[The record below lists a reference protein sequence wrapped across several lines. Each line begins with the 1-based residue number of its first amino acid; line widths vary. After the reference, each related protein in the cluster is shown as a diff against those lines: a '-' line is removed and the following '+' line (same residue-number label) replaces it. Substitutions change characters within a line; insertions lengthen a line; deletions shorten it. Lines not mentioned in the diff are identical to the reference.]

1 MVDGMNRRRSFH
13 WLALLC
19 GTVSAFAQDTGER
32 LELFL
37 LIGQSNMAGRGKIG
51 LTENKSDPRILM
63 LAKDL
68 EWLPAKDPVHFD
80 KPIAGA
86 GLCLPFARG
95 LLAADPKR
103 RIGLVPCAM
112 GGSSL
117 DQWMPGGALYTD
129 AVRRTRQAL
138 KRGEL
143 AGILWHQG
151 EADLAPAK
159 VATYGDRF
167 ARMIA
172 SLRKDLEA
180 PEAPVVIGELGHFLA
195 TGKDFNKA
203 LPDVAKQVP
212 HCALASA
219 EGLADKGDKLH
230 FGTPALTTFGE
241 RYAAAYLK
249 MKKAAAMPRP

>member
-1 MVDGMNRRRSFH
+1 MSRLGLISLLVLFMSPVTLPAKDG
-13 WLALLC
+13 
-19 GTVSAFAQDTGER
+19 DER
-32 LELFL
+32 LQIFL
-37 LIGQSNMAGRGKIG
+37 LIGQSNMAGRGKIDAA
-51 LTENKSDPRILM
+51 ENKSDPRILM
-63 LAKDL
+63 MAKDL
-68 EWLPAKDPVHFD
+68 KWLPAKDPVHFD

-86 GLCLPFARG
+86 GLCLPFARSV
-95 LLAADPKR
+95 LAADPKQS
-103 RIGLVPCAM
+103 IGLVPCAM

-117 DQWMPGGALYTD
+117 DQWMPGGALYTH
-129 AVRRTRQAL
+129 AVRRTREAL
-138 KRGEL
+138 KRGDL

-167 ARMIA
+167 ARMIT

-195 TGKDFNKA
+195 TGKEFNKA
-203 LPDVAKQVP
+203 LPAVAKQVT
-212 HCALASA
+212 HCALATA

-230 FGTPALTTFGE
+230 FGTPALTAYGE

-249 MKKAAAMPRP
+249 MKKAVASPRP

>member
-1 MVDGMNRRRSFH
+1 MSSFPS
-13 WLALLC
+13 LA
-19 GTVSAFAQDTGER
+19 GDKDER
-32 LELFL
+32 LQIFL
-37 LIGQSNMAGRGKIG
+37 LIGQSNMAGRGKVEAANQPG
-51 LTENKSDPRILM
+51 DPRILM
-63 LAKDL
+63 LSKDL
-68 EWLPAKDPVHFD
+68 KWLPAKDPVHFD

-86 GLCLPFARG
+86 GLCLPFARSV
-95 LLAADPKR
+95 LAAGPEQH
-103 RIGLVPCAM
+103 IGLVPCAM

-117 DQWMPGGALYTD
+117 DQWMPGGALYTA
-129 AVRRTRQAL
+129 AVRRTREAL

-151 EADLAPAK
+151 EADTAPAK
-159 VATYGDRF
+159 VASYGDRF
-167 ARMIA
+167 AKMIA

-203 LPDVAKQVP
+203 LPAVVKQVP

-249 MKKAAAMPRP
+249 MKKAAASPRP